1 MDPSDL
7 LSFLRRHRLAVQA
20 SVSAASAPQ
29 AAVVGYAVTDRF
41 ELVFDTLDS
50 SRKAQNLRRDN
61 RIALVI
67 GGLMDGEERTVQY
80 EGVADE
86 PSGEE
91 LERLKKVYYSA
102 WPDGP
107 SRLSWPGLYLRPRQA
122 DLDPLQR
129 LQRQPAGD
137 RRIHQRPTRL
147 KADLKVGLYL
157 FDPLR
162 GLRVWKKPRS
172 RTVQ

>member
-1 MDPSDL
+1 MDPAGL

-20 SVSAASAPQ
+20 SVSATNAPQ
-29 AAVVGYAVTDRF
+29 AAVVGYAVTDGF
-41 ELVFDTLDS
+41 ELVFDTLSS

-67 GGLMDGEERTVQY
+67 GGLVDGEERTVQY
-80 EGVADE
+80 EGIADE

-107 SRLSWPGLYLRPRQA
+107 SRLSWPGLIYVRVRPIWIRYSDFNANPPEIVEFTSDQ
-122 DLDPLQR
+122 LSS
-129 LQRQPAGD
+129 G
-137 RRIHQRPTRL
+137 
-147 KADLKVGLYL
+147 
-157 FDPLR
+157 
-162 GLRVWKKPRS
+162 
-172 RTVQ
+172 